1 MHENG
6 KNVQG
11 EAIADLG
18 GLTIAYRAFERT
30 PQFKAHQK
38 IAGYTPEQR
47 FFLSYAQVWRGAQT
61 EAAIRQAAV
70 VDPHPNPK
78 LRVIGTLSNMPEFR
92 KAFACAAGDK
102 MVRANACRIW

>member
-18 GLTIAYRAFERT
+18 GLTIAYKAFERT

-38 IAGYTPEQR
+38 IDGYTPEQR

-61 EAAIRQAAV
+61 EAAIRQPAG
-70 VDPHPNPK
+70 VDPHPNPR

-92 KAFACAAGDK
+92 PPSPAP
-102 MVRANACRIW
+102 RATRWSARTRCQIW